1 MITEYLT
8 HEKSLAFVKQC
19 AEENVVIIGIER
31 VELKDGKTHPDLSG
45 IADYSSLKKC
55 DSKKSVELVNRF
67 LDEYGA
73 DKYEH
78 FEFVTL

>member
-1 MITEYLT
+1 MITDYLKY
-8 HEKSLAFVKQC
+8 EKSLAFIKEC

-31 VELKDGKTHPDLSG
+31 VELRDGKTHPDLLG

-55 DSKKSVELVNRF
+55 DSKKSIELANRF
-67 LDEYGA
+67 LDQYGT